1 MKVLLFG
8 ASGMVGAGVL
18 IECIEDPRV
27 ESVLV
32 IGRSPC
38 GVQHPKVRELLR
50 KDFFDFT
57 DAKPHLKGFD
67 ACFYSIGVTSL
78 GKTEAEYTRLTYDV
92 TIAAAR
98 PICELNPSLTFCFVS
113 GEHTDEHGSRM
124 WARVK
129 GKTESELFRMPFKAY
144 AFRPGYIQP
153 MKGVRS
159 KTAWYTIF
167 YTLFGFLYPL
177 TRRLLPARVTSTEN
191 VGRAMIRVAT
201 SGYSQRVLENVD
213 INAVATAR

>member
-38 GVQHPKVRELLR
+38 GVAHPKVRELLR

-57 DAKPHLKGFD
+57 DAKPSLAGFD

-92 TIAAAR
+92 TMAAAK

-113 GEHTDEHGSRM
+113 GEHTDEHSSRM

-153 MKGVRS
+153 MKGVKS
-159 KTAWYTIF
+159 KTNWYSAF
-167 YTLFGFLYPL
+167 YAVFGFLYPL
-177 TRRLLPARVTSTEN
+177 TRRLLPTHVTSTEN
-191 VGRAMIRVAT
+191 VGRAMIRVALN
-201 SGYSQRVLENVD
+201 GYSKRVLENAD
-213 INAVATAR
+213 INAVATAP